1 MRDILDRLDSILTEA
16 TLEAGQM
23 QGMSTVPNPKTGK
36 NFTRPELFLYK
47 VKNSSPFT
55 LKAGGEVY
63 IDPKQTSQ
71 VRTWVDTG
79 PIGTIK
85 LRTMDGSEV
94 VNTQLMKTLEFG
106 SVESQTI
113 PVKGSDIFDTEPI
126 DLKDFGNP
134 IEELLTAGGFPASE
148 MYSKIADNPKVKSL
162 GRVGEAIVAM
172 ASQINNGQVPE
183 FPEGLTKQEEK
194 AIELY
199 ASEYLGV
206 LGLISG
212 STTFPDRAGFNEFMG
227 RDFNDVIMYFPKSIS
242 NPLAD
247 SFSVVN
253 DETGHAIKISS
264 KAGGKGAPPA
274 LGSIKL
280 SDEVRKKFPDIAEF
294 YDFATDARIT
304 AFAQPF
310 AIMNWLNENYP
321 DAVPAEYAPLL
332 PFTAETVSAAQ
343 QSFRKK
349 TPMSPNI
356 MLVFGKR
363 LNAKVRD
370 GDSTDGGKAWYA
382 VITDIMTAIND
393 DNALPD
399 FQKAVIQSLGENFIQ
414 LYTKPQGKKL
424 RTTAFWPAKIKGQA
438 MLKSKGSSKDPV
450 GNKISVEVSPGKQT
464 SYTAPETTGGA
475 PAAAVGSDDS
485 FDIDQQRSSVTARS
499 GGAEPQQ
506 PRDDQA
512 TYGRKRRKQII
523 RNNKYT

>member
-1 MRDILDRLDSILTEA
+1 MRDILDRLDSIAEA
-16 TLEAGQM
+16 ALSAAEIPSAKVSG
-23 QGMSTVPNPKTGK
+23 VNNPKTGTP
-36 NFTRPELFLYK
+36 FSRPELFLYK
-47 VKNSSPFT
+47 VKTSSPFT
-55 LKAGGEVY
+55 LVAGGEVTVDPREASRVRAW
-63 IDPKQTSQ
+63 IDS
-71 VRTWVDTG
+71 G
-79 PIGTIK
+79 PTGTIQ
-85 LRTMDGSEV
+85 LQTINGDPV
-94 VNTQLMKTLEFG
+94 TNTQLQKTTEFG
-106 SVESQTI
+106 SKESQTI
-113 PVKGSDIFDTEPI
+113 KLKGSDIFDTQPR
-126 DLKDFGNP
+126 DLEDFGNA
-134 IEELLTAGGFPASE
+134 IEEVLKAGGFPASE
-148 MYSKIADNPKVKSL
+148 MYSKIADNPRVQAL
-162 GRVGEAIVAM
+162 GPVGEAIIAM
-172 ASQINNGQVPE
+172 ASQVNNGEIPE
-183 FPEGLTKQEEK
+183 YPDGLSKEQQK

-206 LGLISG
+206 LGLITG
-212 STTFPDRAGFNEFMG
+212 ATKFPDRAQFDEFLGQNFDDM
-227 RDFNDVIMYFPKSIS
+227 IMFFPKDVS

-264 KAGGKGAPPA
+264 KAGSKGAPPA

-280 SDEVRKKFPDIAEF
+280 SAEVRKNFPDIAEF
-294 YDFATDARIT
+294 YDFATDSRIT

-321 DAVPAEYAPLL
+321 NAVPAEYAPLL

-349 TPMSPNI
+349 TPMSRGVMRIFN
-356 MLVFGKR
+356 KR

-424 RTTAFWPAKIKGQA
+424 ETTAFWPAKIKGQA

-450 GNKISVEVSPGKQT
+450 GNKISVEVSPGKLS
-464 SYTAPETTGGA
+464 SYTAPETTA
-475 PAAAVGSDDS
+475 SEPTADMVADLDDVA
-485 FDIDQQRSSVTARS
+485 QQRSSVTARR
-499 GGAEPQQ
+499 EPQGTT
-506 PRDDQA
+506 A
-512 TYGRKRRKQII
+512 SLGRRR
-523 RNNKYT
+523 R